1 MSGTYTGRA
10 MTLAD
15 VPAVAALEAR
25 LQAFPW
31 TEGNFR
37 DALDSGYDCRVWP
50 DAAGAV
56 RAYAVVLYV
65 LDEAHLLTLGVAPEV
80 QRQGMGSAVMK
91 HMMLAACTQGAV
103 QMFLEVRLSNRA
115 ARGLYE
121 TLGFQQLSLRRR
133 YYPAAEGGR
142 EDAVVMRKELAP
154 CE

>member
-37 DALDSGYDCRVWP
+37 DALDSGYDCRVWM
-50 DAAGAV
+50 DEQGTV
-56 RAYAVVLYV
+56 RAFAVVLYV
-65 LDEAHLLTLGVAPEV
+65 LDESHLLTLGVAPEV

-91 HMMLAACTQGAV
+91 HMMLAACTQGAA
-103 QMFLEVRLSNRA
+103 QMFLELRVSNLRA
-115 ARGLYE
+115 RNLYE
-121 TLGFQQLSLRRR
+121 KLGFQHLAIRRR
-133 YYPAAEGGR
+133 YYPAADGAR
-142 EDAVVMRKELAP
+142 EDAVVMRKELTP
-154 CE
+154 CV